1 MKKSKIALLC
11 ATALFLW
18 SAYSIFSN
26 STLNSAESRDYTL
39 VYTNAAF
46 NIYNKTVDTLS
57 RLKNSVF
64 DFVEDFVE
72 KEPENIKPAPPV
84 SDTQSGSVPAVS
96 VVPDTDVPTAE
107 VSKEETVQKNDLY
120 NGMPPGLYK
129 LIRKGG
135 HFAEFALMAF
145 FLSFATFTACERVM
159 YLRAFAVGLCCGV
172 FDEFLQHFTPG
183 RDMRFDDVII
193 DFCGVILGVTAG
205 YIIIKFLIKATLPT
219 NIIPKLS
226 NNVNKNIYFS

>member
-46 NIYNKTVDTLS
+46 NIYNKTVNTLS
-57 RLKNSVF
+57 RLKNSVC
-64 DFVEDFVE
+64 DFVEAFAE
-72 KEPENIKPAPPV
+72 KESV
-84 SDTQSGSVPAVS
+84 SDTQSGSAPTVS
-96 VVPDTDVPTAE
+96 VIPDTDVPKPETP
-107 VSKEETVQKNDLY
+107 KEETVPKNDFY
-120 NGMPPGLYK
+120 KGMPRGLYK

-135 HFAEFALMAF
+135 HFAEFAIMAF
-145 FLSFATFTACERVM
+145 FLSFATFTACQRVI

-183 RDMRFDDVII
+183 RDMRFDDIII
-193 DFCGVILGVTAG
+193 DFCGVILGITAG